1 MKKRTNNLLKIG
13 IFFQFMVLSLFFST
27 EASAQQISL
36 DFKGEKMITV
46 LQEIQK
52 QSSYN
57 FIYNNTLVDVNQVVT
72 ISVSNASISQVLDRL
87 FSGTSIAYR
96 IIDKQITI
104 FPKEFN
110 EPQQQ
115 KPTSDARVVTG
126 TVVDDKGEPLVGV
139 SIQNVTTRSSL

>member
-13 IFFQFMVLSLFFST
+13 ILFQFMVLSLFFST

-57 FIYNNTLVDVNQVVT
+57 FIYNNTLVDVNQVVN
-72 ISVSNASISQVLDRL
+72 ISVSNASINQVLDSL

-96 IIDKQITI
+96 IIDK
-104 FPKEFN
+104 
-110 EPQQQ
+110 
-115 KPTSDARVVTG
+115 
-126 TVVDDKGEPLVGV
+126 
-139 SIQNVTTRSSL
+139 

>member
-126 TVVDDKGEPLVGV
+126 TVVDDKG
-139 SIQNVTTRSSL
+139 